1 MFNKQQKCYRK
12 KLEVLTQ
19 QFYRGFVSIKDE
31 AKPIDL
37 SMINCFY
44 YTNEDG
50 VRLVLRQFIERSLVV
65 IGSPFRV

>member
-37 SMINCFY
+37 QMINFFI
-44 YTNEDG
+44 TQMKMVFVWFFDNS
-50 VRLVLRQFIERSLVV
+50 LREA
-65 IGSPFRV
+65 